1 MAVISSI
8 IAGISAAGAAIASA
22 ASAAAAAIGTAFSA
36 IGGFLSTSLIGGSIA
51 LAPTTAGVGTVAA
64 IGTTGGL
71 TIGGALAGIGMASM
85 AALSLG
91 TMYSS
96 ARANAQ
102 AQNDQINAMKQ
113 QLSNN
118 EVGQLEIN
126 DTAKTIQENTR
137 MKRTLSS
144 LRVPLGITPPQ
155 NTEQITQNVY
165 GVDTNTVATA
175 TQNMTGLNIATA

>member
-1 MAVISSI
+1 MEVI
-8 IAGISAAGAAIASA
+8 
-22 ASAAAAAIGTAFSA
+22 
-36 IGGFLSTSLIGGSIA
+36 
-51 LAPTTAGVGTVAA
+51 
-64 IGTTGGL
+64 
-71 TIGGALAGIGMASM
+71 
-85 AALSLG
+85 
-91 TMYSS
+91 
-96 ARANAQ
+96 
-102 AQNDQINAMKQ
+102 
-113 QLSNN
+113 N
-118 EVGQLEIN
+118 EFEQMLN